1 MENVGPHEMSRRVKV
16 SLGEQFS
23 TVLDAAKTGADWA
36 WELLYD
42 ECSPVVL
49 GYVRGRGAA
58 EPEDLVAESF
68 LHAVRAISSF
78 SGDERGF
85 RAWMLGIAHRR
96 LVDDWRYRS
105 RRPLSPATDE
115 TLEAASGGGD
125 VEEEALARTEGQQ
138 VLACIRGL
146 SPDQQDVLLLRLVA
160 DLSLDEV
167 ASTLG
172 KRISAVKALQ
182 RRGLAR
188 LHKELFRQGVSR

>member
-1 MENVGPHEMSRRVKV
+1 M

-85 RAWMLGIAHRR
+85 RAWLLGIAHRR

-115 TLEAASGGGD
+115 TLEEAGGGGD
-125 VEEEALARTEGQQ
+125 VEEEALARTDGQQ

-160 DLSLDEV
+160 DLSLDDV
-167 ASTLG
+167 ASILG
-172 KRISAVKALQ
+172 KRLSAVKGLQ
-182 RRGLAR
+182 RRGIAR
-188 LHKELFRQGVSR
+188 LHKELFRQGVSL

>member
-1 MENVGPHEMSRRVKV
+1 V

-49 GYVRGRGAA
+49 SYVRGRGAA

-115 TLEAASGGGD
+115 TLEAAGGGD

-138 VLACIRGL
+138 VLACIGGL
-146 SPDQQDVLLLRLVA
+146 SADQQDVLLLRLVA

-167 ASTLG
+167 ASILG

-182 RRGLAR
+182 RRGIAR

>member
-1 MENVGPHEMSRRVKV
+1 M

-68 LHAVRAISSF
+68 LHAVRSISSF

-85 RAWMLGIAHRR
+85 RAWLLGIAHRR

-115 TLEAASGGGD
+115 TLEAAGGGGD
-125 VEEEALARTEGQQ
+125 VEEEALARTDGQQ
-138 VLACIRGL
+138 VLVCIRGL

-160 DLSLDEV
+160 DLSLDDV
-167 ASTLG
+167 ASILG
-172 KRISAVKALQ
+172 KRLSAVKGLQ

-188 LHKELFRQGVSR
+188 LHKELFRQGVSL

>member
-1 MENVGPHEMSRRVKV
+1 M
-16 SLGEQFS
+16 SLGEQFA
-23 TVLDAAKTGADWA
+23 TVLEAAKTGADWA

-42 ECSPVVL
+42 ECSPILL
-49 GYVRGRGAA
+49 GYVRGRGAR
-58 EPEDLVAESF
+58 EPEDLVAETF

-78 SGDERGF
+78 TGDERAF
-85 RAWMLGIAHRR
+85 RAWMLGISHRR

-115 TLEAASGGGD
+115 TLEAAGGGGD
-125 VEEEALARTEGQQ
+125 VEEEALSRAQGRR
-138 VLACIRGL
+138 VVACIRRL
-146 SPDQQDVLLLRLVA
+146 PPDQQDVLLLRLVA

-167 ASTLG
+167 GSILG
-172 KRISAVKALQ
+172 KRITAVKALQ

>member
-1 MENVGPHEMSRRVKV
+1 M
-16 SLGEQFS
+16 SLGEQFF

-42 ECSPVVL
+42 ECSPVLL

-58 EPEDLVAESF
+58 EPEDLVAETF
-68 LHAVRAISSF
+68 LHAVRAIHSF
-78 SGDERGF
+78 TGDERAF
-85 RAWMLGIAHRR
+85 RGWLLGIAHRR
-96 LVDDWRYRS
+96 LIDDWRYRS
-105 RRPLSPATDE
+105 RRPLSPASDE

-125 VEEEALARTEGQQ
+125 VEHEALARTEGQQ
-138 VLACIRGL
+138 VLACIRSL
-146 SPDQQDVLLLRLVA
+146 TPDQQDVLLLRIVA

-167 ASTLG
+167 ATILG

-188 LHKELFRQGVSR
+188 LHKELFRQGVSP

>member
-1 MENVGPHEMSRRVKV
+1 V

-23 TVLDAAKTGADWA
+23 TALDAAKTGADWA

-78 SGDERGF
+78 SGDERSF
-85 RAWMLGIAHRR
+85 RAWLLGIAHRR

-115 TLEAASGGGD
+115 ILEAAGGGD

-167 ASTLG
+167 ASIVG
-172 KRISAVKALQ
+172 KRLSAVKALQ

-188 LHKELFRQGVSR
+188 LHKELFEQGVSR

>member
-1 MENVGPHEMSRRVKV
+1 V

-42 ECSPVVL
+42 EGSPVVL
-49 GYVRGRGAA
+49 GYVRGRGAS

-78 SGDERGF
+78 SGDERSF
-85 RAWMLGIAHRR
+85 RAWLLGIAHRR

-105 RRPLSPATDE
+105 RRPLLAATDE
-115 TLEAASGGGD
+115 ILEAAGGGD
-125 VEEEALARTEGQQ
+125 VEEEALARTEGQL

-146 SPDQQDVLLLRLVA
+146 SPAQQDVLLLRLVA

-167 ASTLG
+167 ASIVG
-172 KRISAVKALQ
+172 KRLSAVKALQ

>member
-1 MENVGPHEMSRRVKV
+1 VA
-16 SLGEQFS
+16 LGEQFS
-23 TVLDAAKTGADWA
+23 TVLGAAKTGADWA

-49 GYVRGRGAA
+49 GYVRGRGAV

-78 SGDERGF
+78 TGDERAF

-115 TLEAASGGGD
+115 TLEAASAGGD
-125 VEEEALARTEGQQ
+125 VEEEALARAEGQQ
-138 VLACIRGL
+138 VLTCIGGL
-146 SPDQQDVLLLRLVA
+146 TPDQQDVLLLRLVA

-167 ASTLG
+167 ATILG

-182 RRGLAR
+182 RRGLSR
-188 LHKELFRQGVSR
+188 LHKVLSRQGVSR

>member
-1 MENVGPHEMSRRVKV
+1 M

-23 TVLDAAKTGADWA
+23 TVLGAAQTGADWA

-42 ECSPVVL
+42 ECAPVVL

-58 EPEDLVAESF
+58 EPDDLVAETF

-78 SGDERGF
+78 SGDERAF
-85 RAWMLGIAHRR
+85 RTWMLGIAHHR

-105 RRPLSPATDE
+105 RRPLSPASDE
-115 TLEAASGGGD
+115 TLETAGGSGD
-125 VEEEALARTEGQQ
+125 VEQEALARTDGQQ
-138 VLACIRGL
+138 VLACIGSL
-146 SPDQQDVLLLRLVA
+146 TPDQQDVLLLRLVA

-167 ASTLG
+167 ASILG
-172 KRISAVKALQ
+172 KRLSAVKSLQ

>member
-1 MENVGPHEMSRRVKV
+1 V

-23 TVLDAAKTGADWA
+23 TVLGAAKTGADWA

-49 GYVRGRGAA
+49 GYLRGRGAV

-78 SGDERGF
+78 SGDERAF
-85 RAWMLGIAHRR
+85 RSWMLGIAHRR

-115 TLEAASGGGD
+115 ALEAASGGD
-125 VEEEALARTEGQQ
+125 VEEEALARAEGQL

-167 ASTLG
+167 ASILG
-172 KRISAVKALQ
+172 KRISAVKGLQ

-188 LHKELFRQGVSR
+188 LHRELFRQGVSR